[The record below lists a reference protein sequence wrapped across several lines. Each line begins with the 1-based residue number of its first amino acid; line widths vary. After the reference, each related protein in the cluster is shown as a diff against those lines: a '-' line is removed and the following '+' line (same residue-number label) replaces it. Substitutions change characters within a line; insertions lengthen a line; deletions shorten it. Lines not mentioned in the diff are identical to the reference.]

1 MIENNFRSSDR
12 VKEVSA
18 NYLYIVKLL
27 AKQSKPFLFIS
38 LDDPGTNYWA

>member
-1 MIENNFRSSDR
+1 MENNFRSSDG

-18 NYLYIVKLL
+18 NLYIVKLL